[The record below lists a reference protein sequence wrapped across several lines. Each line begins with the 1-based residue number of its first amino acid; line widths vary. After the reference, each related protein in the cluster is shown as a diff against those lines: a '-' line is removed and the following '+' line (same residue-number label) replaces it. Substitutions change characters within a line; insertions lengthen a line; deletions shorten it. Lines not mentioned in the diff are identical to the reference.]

1 MSPEAKPVRPVV
13 VYTRVSEQGRRSDEE
28 LLSHEIQRD
37 KVTKYLAAVDVKASS
52 EQFEDTDR
60 SGGKM
65 SRPAFDRAVQGVLE
79 GKYGGI
85 AVARL
90 SRFARTVREALE
102 LIERI
107 EAAGGTVIAVDVK
120 LDTSTAIGRAILTVL
135 LAFST
140 LEREQAVE
148 QAGLTAELKLSRGES
163 LGGKAPCG
171 YRFKIVGQDSNG
183 KQLRGNYV
191 RDEPAASIVADA
203 FTRFDRREL
212 ASVGRVADF
221 LNENGLRTRP
231 TKKHPDGQL
240 WNIHNVK
247 GLLQRESYTGVRTYG
262 DLRIPDAHD
271 AIVPAGVFR
280 RVQRRL
286 EPKQAARTRVR
297 GDGHILGE
305 GLMRCGKCGGGLSK
319 SVANGSYQTL
329 RCTTR
334 GQGHASISR
343 PTAEDW
349 VVGVAFA
356 HAGMSMP
363 VEGGNA
369 EEVAAADTRLES
381 ARAELAEVDAL
392 RGTVAAASF
401 ALAHSDALAAFEE
414 AVDARAEL
422 EPDGGTVRLVFSAGN
437 REKFDALAVPE
448 QRAALRSIVKQ
459 AVVAPGR
466 GHVSQRI
473 TVEFQDG
480 EYHPAH
486 RAPGWK
492 PKLPV
497 AAQTATA

>member
-37 KVTKYLAAVDVKASS
+37 RVTRYLAAVGVEASS

-60 SGGKM
+60 SGGKVPGPPLTGPCRASWRGSTAV
-65 SRPAFDRAVQGVLE
+65 SRWRGCRV
-79 GKYGGI
+79 
-85 AVARL
+85 
-90 SRFARTVREALE
+90 FARTVREALE

-148 QAGLTAELKLSRGES
+148 QAGLTAALKLSRGES

-183 KQLRGNYV
+183 KQLLGNYV

-231 TKKHPDGQL
+231 TKKHPAGQL
-240 WNIHNVK
+240 WNIHNVR

-262 DLRIPDAHD
+262 DRRIPDAHD

-286 EPKQAARTRVR
+286 EPKQGARTRVR

-356 HAGMSMP
+356 HAGMSIQA
-363 VEGGNA
+363 EGGNA
-369 EEVAAADTRLES
+369 EEVAAADTGSSRH
-381 ARAELAEVDAL
+381 AR
-392 RGTVAAASF
+392 SW
-401 ALAHSDALAAFEE
+401 
-414 AVDARAEL
+414 
-422 EPDGGTVRLVFSAGN
+422 P
-437 REKFDALAVPE
+437 
-448 QRAALRSIVKQ
+448 RST
-459 AVVAPGR
+459 R
-466 GHVSQRI
+466 C
-473 TVEFQDG
+473 G
-480 EYHPAH
+480 ERSRPH
-486 RAPGWK
+486 RSRWHIRMRWRRSRRR
-492 PKLPV
+492 
-497 AAQTATA
+497 